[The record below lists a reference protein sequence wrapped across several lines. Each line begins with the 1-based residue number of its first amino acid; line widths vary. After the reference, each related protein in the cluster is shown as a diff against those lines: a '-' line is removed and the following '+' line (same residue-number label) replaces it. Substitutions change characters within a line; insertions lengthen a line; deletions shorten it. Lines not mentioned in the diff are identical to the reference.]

1 MSSRN
6 QILRGARVI
15 DGSGGA
21 SSPVDVTV
29 DLAAMVRNMTDLPA
43 RRFGLDNLSWQQL
56 ARGGRGRRLVTHGD
70 VR

>member
-1 MSSRN
+1 MSSRD

-29 DLAAMVRNMTDLPA
+29 DPAAMVRNMTDLPA
-43 RRFGLDNLSWQQL
+43 RRCGLDNLSRQQL
-56 ARGGRGRRLVTHGD
+56 PRGGRGRRLVTHED